1 MLKTTYRDRSQIDPI
16 FLGDWEK
23 QARFEEHTAKF
34 LANMSSVEDFY
45 NVVLARSKW
54 HKMEAS
60 MGRKADDYDF
70 FARQHTGEYLIKYKS
85 NEEPDFYGTVSG
97 KTSTAKLG
105 EAENV
110 SITIKDVM
118 YNEFGSK
125 MYAVDGSSNETL
137 SNEKLNTLENKLLI
151 SNNSNVLNI
160 SGVENLESVEIYNM
174 NGIRVYKNTK
184 SNYNVN
190 ISNLTKGLYIIK
202 VETNE
207 GFTSKKFLK

>member
-1 MLKTTYRDRSQIDPI
+1 LIYLISPFFKPSKPMLKTTYRDRSQIDPI

-85 NEEPDFYGTVSG
+85 NEEPDFYPDGLVLRLKKFKYIVSQF
-97 KTSTAKLG
+97 
-105 EAENV
+105 E
-110 SITIKDVM
+110 
-118 YNEFGSK
+118 
-125 MYAVDGSSNETL
+125 
-137 SNEKLNTLENKLLI
+137 
-151 SNNSNVLNI
+151 
-160 SGVENLESVEIYNM
+160 
-174 NGIRVYKNTK
+174 
-184 SNYNVN
+184 
-190 ISNLTKGLYIIK
+190 NLTKEAQKLGVNIPEPIFYDYCAARSSLK
-202 VETNE
+202 GVELAIE
-207 GFTSKKFLK
+207 LIEKR